1 MFQQFEYHR
10 RKYCKSCW
18 NSFTVLFWKKVT
30 IFWSWLNILIFL
42 QWLKN
47 IIFGY
52 FEAEIWL
59 LKTWKWKSSLCWRS
73 YSDVF
78 SQCSIYSCVRW
89 LKPRIFWKKYWMRK
103 KKSGIYYMKLK
114 NPMVNTKILF
124 VFRSVGYRIQ
134 IQKVILIRHF
144 PDVNPF
150 QSSFCC

>member
-1 MFQQFEYHR
+1 
-10 RKYCKSCW
+10 
-18 NSFTVLFWKKVT
+18 
-30 IFWSWLNILIFL
+30 
-42 QWLKN
+42 
-47 IIFGY
+47 
-52 FEAEIWL
+52 
-59 LKTWKWKSSLCWRS
+59 
-73 YSDVF
+73 
-78 SQCSIYSCVRW
+78 
-89 LKPRIFWKKYWMRK
+89 MRK

>member
-47 IIFGY
+47 IILGY

-103 KKSGIYYMKLK
+103 KKVESTTWNSRTLWLTQRYYLSSE
-114 NPMVNTKILF
+114 VLDIE
-124 VFRSVGYRIQ
+124 FRFRRWSW
-134 IQKVILIRHF
+134 
-144 PDVNPF
+144 
-150 QSSFCC
+150 

>member
-10 RKYCKSCW
+10 RKYCKRCW

-47 IIFGY
+47 IILGY

-103 KKSGIYYMKLK
+103 KKVESTTWNSRTLWLTQRYYLSSE
-114 NPMVNTKILF
+114 VLDIE
-124 VFRSVGYRIQ
+124 FRFRRWSW
-134 IQKVILIRHF
+134 
-144 PDVNPF
+144 
-150 QSSFCC
+150 

>member
-30 IFWSWLNILIFL
+30 IFCSWLNILIFL

-103 KKSGIYYMKLK
+103 KKVESTTWNSRTLWLTQRYYLSSE
-114 NPMVNTKILF
+114 VLDIE
-124 VFRSVGYRIQ
+124 FRFRRWSW
-134 IQKVILIRHF
+134 
-144 PDVNPF
+144 
-150 QSSFCC
+150 